1 MKKRIGAVLAGAL
14 LATTLSA
21 CSGVETPSSGGG
33 EDTIN
38 FATVAGWDD
47 TEAVTALW
55 TALLEDR
62 GYQVDSTAVDL
73 AAGIAG
79 VARGDLDGYLN
90 LWLPSTHEGPVSEHR
105 EDMVILDQPFF
116 DQDSQVLV
124 VPDFVEENTI
134 EDFVNNADMYG
145 NKIVGIEAGSGNMKQ
160 LPGVLEAYG
169 AEDKIDIVEGS
180 TPAALAEL
188 EKATKD
194 NKPVAISLWQPHWV
208 FADMPVKAL
217 EDPKGGWPAPD
228 GSYIGLSKKFAVA
241 HPDIVQWMGNSKLT
255 AEQYASLM
263 ADVDKADDQVKGA
276 RAWLED
282 PDNKATVDAWFN

>member
-14 LATTLSA
+14 FATTLTA
-21 CSGVETPSSGGG
+21 CSGVDTSGGG
-33 EDTIN
+33 EETIK

-90 LWLPSTHEGPVSEHR
+90 LWLPSTHEAPVAAHR
-105 EDMVILDQPFF
+105 DDLVILDEPFF
-116 DQDSQVLV
+116 DDDRQVLV

-134 EDFVNNADMYG
+134 EEFVQNSDKYG
-145 NKIVGIEAGSGNMKQ
+145 NKIVGIEAGSGNMKL
-160 LPGVLEAYG
+160 LPDVMKTYG

-188 EKATKD
+188 EKATK
-194 NKPVAISLWQPHWV
+194 NNEHVAISLWQPHWV

-228 GSYIGLSKKFAVA
+228 GSYVGLSKKFAEA
-241 HPDIVQWMGNSKLT
+241 QPDIVKWMGNSKLT
-255 AEQYASLM
+255 ADQYASLM
-263 ADVDKADDQVKGA
+263 AAVNDADDQVKGA
-276 RAWLED
+276 RTWLEI
-282 PDNKATVDAWFN
+282 PENKAAVDQWFN